1 MYYVDSCWNFA
12 QLREVMPLMD
22 LDDLRT
28 FVEVVEAGGINKAA
42 QRLGVAKSVVSR
54 RIARIEA
61 DLVAQ
66 LINRSPRGVGPTD
79 AGREFAERGRRILL
93 DVADARRAVAA
104 HSDGITGSI
113 RIALPLSF
121 GIRRMAPI
129 LTNLH
134 GAHPHLAIDAN
145 YSDTAVD
152 LLAGRFDAAVQC
164 GSDLKPSMLVARR
177 VASVSMVLVASP
189 QYLRRHGTPTAPS
202 DLSEHECLIYS
213 GQPQRPTWRFG
224 GAKGGVNIAPQ
235 GHFHF
240 DNGEGLLQAAE
251 AGLGIA
257 ALPDFIVSDGVD
269 SGRLDS
275 ILEDYPLEGGAL
287 YLVRPPA
294 SLVPLKVRT
303 LTQLMVA
310 RFGGRTEAELRIQD
324 KRQPH

>member
-1 MYYVDSCWNFA
+1 M
-12 QLREVMPLMD
+12 MD

-61 DLVAQ
+61 DLRTP
-66 LINRSPRGVGPTD
+66 LITRSPRGIGTTD
-79 AGREFAERGRRILL
+79 AAREFAERGRRILV

-121 GIRRMAPI
+121 GIRRMTPI
-129 LTNLH
+129 LTSLH
-134 GAHPHLAIDAN
+134 AAYPHLAIDVN

-164 GSDLKPSMLVARR
+164 GSDLKRSLLVARR
-177 VASVSMVLVASP
+177 VASVSMILVASP
-189 QYLRRHGTPTAPS
+189 EYLRQRGAPTAPS

-213 GQPQRPTWRFG
+213 GPPHHPTWHFG
-224 GAKGGVNIAPQ
+224 GAKGSITIAPQ

-240 DNGEGLLQAAE
+240 DNGEGLLQATE
-251 AGLGIA
+251 TGLGIA
-257 ALPDFIVSDGVD
+257 ALPDFIVSDGLS
-269 SGRLDS
+269 SGRLAS
-275 ILEDYPLEGGAL
+275 LLEDYPLERGAL
-287 YLVRPPA
+287 FVVRPPA
-294 SLVPLKVRT
+294 SIVPRKVRT
-303 LTQLMVA
+303 LTNLMVA
-310 RFGGRTEAELRIQD
+310 RLGGRTAAEL
-324 KRQPH
+324 PAPA

>member
-1 MYYVDSCWNFA
+1 M
-12 QLREVMPLMD
+12 MD

-54 RIARIEA
+54 RIARMEA
-61 DLVAQ
+61 DLGTQ
-66 LINRSPRGVGPTD
+66 LINRTPRGVGPTD
-79 AGREFAERGRRILL
+79 AAREFAERGRRILL

-104 HSDGITGSI
+104 HSGGITGSI

-129 LTNLH
+129 LTSLH
-134 GAHPHLAIDAN
+134 AAYPRLAIDVN

-164 GSDLKPSMLVARR
+164 GSDLRGSMLVARR
-177 VASVSMVLVASP
+177 VASISMILVASP
-189 QYLRRHGTPTAPS
+189 EYLRQHGTPTAPS

-213 GQPQRPTWRFG
+213 GPPHHPTWRFG
-224 GAKGGVNIAPQ
+224 GAKGSVTIEPQ

-257 ALPDFIVSDGVD
+257 ALPDFIVSDAL
-269 SGRLDS
+269 SSSRLAPL
-275 ILEDYPLEGGAL
+275 LEDYPLEGGAL
-287 YLVRPPA
+287 LIVRPPA
-294 SLVPLKVRT
+294 SIVPCKVRT
-303 LTQLMVA
+303 LTSLMVA
-310 RFGGRTEAELRIQD
+310 RFGGRPAAEL
-324 KRQPH
+324 PALA

>member
-1 MYYVDSCWNFA
+1 M
-12 QLREVMPLMD
+12 MD

-54 RIARIEA
+54 RITRIER
-61 DLVAQ
+61 DLGAQ
-66 LINRSPRGVGPTD
+66 LINRSPRGVGSTD
-79 AGREFAERGRRILL
+79 AAREFAERGRRILS
-93 DVADARRAVAA
+93 DVADARKAVAA
-104 HSDGITGSI
+104 HSDGLTGSI

-134 GAHPHLAIDAN
+134 ARYPHLSIDAN

-152 LLAGRFDAAVQC
+152 LIAGGFDAGVQC
-164 GSDLKPSMLVARR
+164 GSDLKPSMLIARR
-177 VASVSMVLVASP
+177 VVSISMILVASP
-189 QYLRRHGTPTAPS
+189 EYLRRHGTPTAPS
-202 DLSEHECLIYS
+202 DLTEHECLIYS
-213 GQPQRPTWRFG
+213 GQPQRPAWHFG
-224 GAKGGVNIAPQ
+224 GTKGDATIAPQ

-240 DNGEGLLQAAE
+240 DNGEVLLQAAE

-257 ALPDFIVSDGVD
+257 ALPDFIVSDGVN
-269 SGRLDS
+269 SGRLVS

-294 SLVPLKVRT
+294 SLVPQKVRT
-303 LTQLMVA
+303 LTQLMVE
-310 RFGGRTEAELRIQD
+310 RFASRTAAELPAQG
-324 KRQPH
+324 